1 MRPNCGPHEVGRRP
15 RRAPR
20 RPLESSNG
28 RHHGPTLAYRVD
40 SFTGEPAAAQ
50 LRQMMTT
57 HLCVMTFFGMR
68 GVLLTYGVTLGR
80 TRATSSSE
88 YNPRNK
94 TRTPL
99 VRVRV
104 RVRVRE
110 CVCWGGGGGVSVR
123 GGGQGRGLAAAGG
136 LGRFFLFEDFV

>member
-1 MRPNCGPHEVGRRP
+1 MH
-15 RRAPR
+15 A
-20 RPLESSNG
+20 
-28 RHHGPTLAYRVD
+28 TLY
-40 SFTGEPAAAQ
+40 
-50 LRQMMTT
+50 LCLTT
-57 HLCVMTFFGMR
+57 LILGMR

-136 LGRFFLFEDFV
+136 GGRRGQLVSWVPHAQLVP

>member
-1 MRPNCGPHEVGRRP
+1 
-15 RRAPR
+15 
-20 RPLESSNG
+20 
-28 RHHGPTLAYRVD
+28 
-40 SFTGEPAAAQ
+40 
-50 LRQMMTT
+50 
-57 HLCVMTFFGMR
+57 MR

-99 VRVRV
+99 VRFV

-110 CVCWGGGGGVSVR
+110 SNGGSNIHQKHSG
-123 GGGQGRGLAAAGG
+123 
-136 LGRFFLFEDFV
+136 F